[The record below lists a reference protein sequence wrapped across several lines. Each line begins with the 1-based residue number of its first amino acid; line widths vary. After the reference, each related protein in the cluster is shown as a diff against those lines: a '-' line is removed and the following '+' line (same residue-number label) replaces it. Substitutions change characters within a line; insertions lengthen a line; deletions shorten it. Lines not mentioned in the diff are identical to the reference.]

1 MEKKYTQKFRKE
13 WINNPKLKEWI
24 SECKDPEKA
33 YCKYCKCEINAKLYV
48 LNVHAESKKHINAV
62 ERIGSTNQLPFKPVS
77 LKIQQQEAS
86 LCMFSAV
93 HASISTVD
101 HLGEVCKNRLEC
113 SSLKLH
119 RTKCTNIIKNV
130 LGPHFDD
137 ELRKDIGEG
146 YFSILIDE
154 SCDVALT
161 KVLGLALI
169 YFSSNLGK
177 IVSTFLS
184 IEELE
189 SGSAE
194 NIVIGVKNALRKFNL
209 KTEKLVGIATDNA
222 NVMLAVNQSLKE
234 YLPEQLEFLVFE
246 TYSWFSKS
254 SKRQVVYKNLY
265 KNLNEKD
272 PLKIPKTSD
281 TRWLSI
287 ETSVSRIL
295 SQWEELKVHF
305 ETAYMEEKCLK
316 AKILCELYN
325 EDNIRLYLLFLNF
338 T

>member
-1 MEKKYTQKFRKE
+1 MRNKRKV
-13 WINNPKLKEWI
+13 I
-24 SECKDPEKA
+24 CA
-33 YCKYCKCEINAKLYV
+33 
-48 LNVHAESKKHINAV
+48 
-62 ERIGSTNQLPFKPVS
+62 
-77 LKIQQQEAS
+77 
-86 LCMFSAV
+86 
-93 HASISTVD
+93 
-101 HLGEVCKNRLEC
+101 EC
-113 SSLKLH
+113 S
-119 RTKCTNIIKNV
+119 RRETKCTNIIKNV

-161 KVLGLALI
+161 KVLVVFILGLAII

-209 KTEKLVGIATDNA
+209 KTEKLVGIGTDNA
-222 NVMLAVNQSLKE
+222 NVM
-234 YLPEQLEFLVFE
+234 
-246 TYSWFSKS
+246 
-254 SKRQVVYKNLY
+254 
-265 KNLNEKD
+265 D

-281 TRWLSI
+281 TKWLSI

-325 EDNIRLYLLFLNF
+325 EDNIRLYLLFLKPILLEVQLVNKIFQGHDNDPTRLLKELLLLINF
-338 T
+338 LKRKVVGDDSVDVLYSDFD

>member
-1 MEKKYTQKFRKE
+1 MSLDQSFRFADSIVE
-13 WINNPKLKEWI
+13 FEADLNNNLYPLNSGNDLEVHGYELK
-24 SECKDPEKA
+24 
-33 YCKYCKCEINAKLYV
+33 
-48 LNVHAESKKHINAV
+48 SKWSRVK
-62 ERIGSTNQLPFKPVS
+62 Q
-77 LKIQQQEAS
+77 
-86 LCMFSAV
+86 AV
-93 HASISTVD
+93 HSSISTVD

-161 KVLGLALI
+161 KVL
-169 YFSSNLGK
+169 
-177 IVSTFLS
+177 
-184 IEELE
+184 EELE

-209 KTEKLVGIATDNA
+209 KTEKLVGIGTDNA
-222 NVMLAVNQSLKE
+222 NVM
-234 YLPEQLEFLVFE
+234 
-246 TYSWFSKS
+246 
-254 SKRQVVYKNLY
+254 
-265 KNLNEKD
+265 D

-281 TRWLSI
+281 TKWLSI

-325 EDNIRLYLLFLNF
+325 EDNIRLYLLFLKPILLEVQLVNKIFQGHDNDPTRLLKELLLLINF
-338 T
+338 LKRKVVGDDSVDVLYSDFD